1 MSATG
6 ENTATARPDVAELA
20 RRISLHAPSDGLFP
34 LRVAGIDVYRASR
47 VGTEVTHALQQAAV
61 CILAQGAKSIGVG
74 ESVYQ
79 YDAGQFAVFSID
91 VPVAVQVTRATPA
104 EPYLVMRI
112 ALDPDRFSTLA
123 AKVYPHGLP
132 HVSDTRAVYIGD
144 ADSAIVD
151 AANRLLKVIAQP
163 ADGELLASFAIDE
176 IIVRLLRSPMG
187 ARIAH
192 VGQAESGV
200 QKMARAVSWLRANY
214 KQSVDIESLANLVN
228 VSVSSFHRHFKA
240 VTSMS
245 PLQYQKALRLQ
256 EARRL
261 MLTTM
266 LDAGSAS
273 RRVGYVSASQ
283 FSREYARFFGAA
295 PIKDIQRLR
304 EQRLSATAS
313 SASENER
320 GQLHE

>member
-1 MSATG
+1 M
-6 ENTATARPDVAELA
+6 
-20 RRISLHAPSDGLFP
+20 FP
-34 LRVAGIDVYRASR
+34 LRVAGIDVYRSTR
-47 VGTEVTHALQQAAV
+47 VGTEVTHALQQAAI
-61 CILAQGAKSIGVG
+61 CILAQGSKSIGIG

-91 VPVAVQVTRATPA
+91 VPVAVQVTRATPS
-104 EPYLVMRI
+104 EPYLVLRI
-112 ALDPDRFSTLA
+112 ALDAERFSTLA
-123 AKVYPHGLP
+123 AKVYPDGLP
-132 HVSDTRAVYIGD
+132 QVSESRPVYIGD
-144 ADSAIVD
+144 ADPAIVD
-151 AANRLLKVIAQP
+151 AANRLLKVITQP
-163 ADGELLASFAIDE
+163 TDAELLASFAIDE

-192 VGQAESGV
+192 IGQAESGM

-214 KQSVDIESLANLVN
+214 KRSVDIPTLANLAN

-273 RRVGYVSASQ
+273 RRVGYASASQ

-304 EQRLSATAS
+304 EQRLSPTAS
-313 SASENER
+313 SANILNTRLHDRSNDVQRLHADNRAANSASESTR
-320 GQLHE
+320 DQLHE

>member
-1 MSATG
+1 MPAIDQQTR
-6 ENTATARPDVAELA
+6 TARPEVAELA
-20 RRISLHAPSDGLFP
+20 RRISLLAPSDGMFP
-34 LRVAGIDVYRASR
+34 LRVAGIDVYRSTR
-47 VGTEVTHALQQAAV
+47 VGTEVTHALPQV
-61 CILAQGAKSIGVG
+61 S
-74 ESVYQ
+74 ESR
-79 YDAGQFAVFSID
+79 
-91 VPVAVQVTRATPA
+91 P
-104 EPYLVMRI
+104 
-112 ALDPDRFSTLA
+112 
-123 AKVYPHGLP
+123 
-132 HVSDTRAVYIGD
+132 VYIGD
-144 ADSAIVD
+144 ADPAIVD
-151 AANRLLKVIAQP
+151 AANRLLKVITQP
-163 ADGELLASFAIDE
+163 TDAELLASFAIDE

-192 VGQAESGV
+192 IGQAESGM

-214 KQSVDIESLANLVN
+214 KRSVDIPTLANLAN

-273 RRVGYVSASQ
+273 RRVGYASASQ

-304 EQRLSATAS
+304 EQRLSPTAS
-313 SASENER
+313 SANI
-320 GQLHE
+320 